1 MAGGDPVLHL
11 NGTQNGLVDR
21 KGTPSRVS
29 QVLSTKMWGG
39 EVPTY
44 TIASGLCI
52 IKKCQSIQISQLTIL
67 K

>member
-1 MAGGDPVLHL
+1 MAGSDPVLHS

-21 KGTPSRVS
+21 KGTTSRVS
-29 QVLSTKMWGG
+29 RVLSTKMWGG

-44 TIASGLCI
+44 TIAFWPLYN
-52 IKKCQSIQISQLTIL
+52 KKCQSIQISQLIIL